1 VTSDFS
7 VAFDTWVEV
16 PLELGGLWVGAAL
29 LPLVDE
35 G

>member
-1 VTSDFS
+1 VTSAFS
-7 VAFDTWVEV
+7 VAFDTCVEV
-16 PLELGGLWVGAAL
+16 PFELVGVWVGATL